1 MEKYKSVK
9 SKQDDMGV
17 ASARKSAAASMEYN
31 KSDSQ
36 DDGFPSLHQQE
47 TVAIEDSKVS
57 AAPLW
62 ELKLLKQI
70 EAIQKNKSKRR
81 SAPPHMSEEQLH
93 FAIRVMERSLKVG
106 MSIPKLAEEVSADL
120 FVLKHFLDGDPD
132 ARVRAK
138 NHETTMSLLKKW
150 MGEEVALDDMTK
162 HGTEFVKMSTGRN
175 EDLSPS
181 SVIETQSINVG
192 TPSEDLLHHEV
203 EKATTGERGPMRR
216 QKKTA
221 MKTNL
226 VEVRRVQGVANRSS
240 PESIHLIGEV
250 DKKQKE
256 SGTAQKEVEPWAI
269 QSPNRET
276 IEPKFLELE
285 QCGDKTKGPAPEW
298 KTKLLKLLQDIQRK
312 NLKRRSAPPH
322 LSEEDLEVAIKVRE
336 SMELLGID
344 IEALAETLKV
354 SDRNLEYFLSGDET
368 KQVFARQHRVTRIL
382 LEEWLQ
388 KNTNG
393 IDDKSNKE
401 IVCGSREKR
410 SSASLD
416 QSSPEPASKK
426 PKRDDI
432 ANLAIQKSHAEFDYN
447 SDYMLASDSESEESM
462 PDIDWDARLAE
473 LLALS
478 QTGGKTHM
486 TKVQLEIAV
495 RVRCR
500 IAEIGMSISALSD
513 ELDLPLIGMLRFL
526 EGDKDAVMGEGSH
539 NGTEAGLKA
548 WLEKECTIGDNQ
560 SQAKPA

>member
-1 MEKYKSVK
+1 
-9 SKQDDMGV
+9 
-17 ASARKSAAASMEYN
+17 
-31 KSDSQ
+31 
-36 DDGFPSLHQQE
+36 
-47 TVAIEDSKVS
+47 
-57 AAPLW
+57 
-62 ELKLLKQI
+62 
-70 EAIQKNKSKRR
+70 
-81 SAPPHMSEEQLH
+81 
-93 FAIRVMERSLKVG
+93 
-106 MSIPKLAEEVSADL
+106 
-120 FVLKHFLDGDPD
+120 
-132 ARVRAK
+132 
-138 NHETTMSLLKKW
+138 
-150 MGEEVALDDMTK
+150 
-162 HGTEFVKMSTGRN
+162 
-175 EDLSPS
+175 
-181 SVIETQSINVG
+181 
-192 TPSEDLLHHEV
+192 
-203 EKATTGERGPMRR
+203 
-216 QKKTA
+216 
-221 MKTNL
+221 
-226 VEVRRVQGVANRSS
+226 
-240 PESIHLIGEV
+240 
-250 DKKQKE
+250 
-256 SGTAQKEVEPWAI
+256 
-269 QSPNRET
+269 
-276 IEPKFLELE
+276 
-285 QCGDKTKGPAPEW
+285 
-298 KTKLLKLLQDIQRK
+298 
-312 NLKRRSAPPH
+312 
-322 LSEEDLEVAIKVRE
+322 
-336 SMELLGID
+336 MELLGID

-393 IDDKSNKE
+393 IDDKSTKE